1 MIERSPTTHE
11 IFTKISVKIQ
21 SWMHIHLFPQPA
33 VVQFGSHPTAEIGR
47 VSDTAL
53 WVNWIIYAKALEN
66 YSHFGVLCI
75 YPNLNWACWLTVRRL
90 IQLEF
95 DFHSDYRQERKTK
108 SRLGKSFVSA
118 YDYSYF
124 HFGCIQHC
132 ISTWCPEDNL
142 VDLLSVKK
150 SSW

>member
-11 IFTKISVKIQ
+11 IFSKFSVKIQ

-75 YPNLNWACWLTVRRL
+75 YPNLNWACWLKVRRL
-90 IQLEF
+90 IQIEF
-95 DFHSDYRQERKTK
+95 DFLAEYRKERKTK
-108 SRLGKSFVSA
+108 SRLGKKFCFSLRLFLFLFGL
-118 YDYSYF
+118 YTPL
-124 HFGCIQHC
+124 HF
-132 ISTWCPEDNL
+132 NL
-142 VDLLSVKK
+142 MSRR
-150 SSW
+150 